1 MDGTGKVDAPVVIVG
16 GGPVGITLALEIALH
31 GIRSIIVE
39 RRAPGESWQ
48 ARTNLT
54 NTRSMEL
61 FRRWGIADSL
71 RENDPVSDEVPRSC
85 TWVTALNGHV
95 IHDFERIFD
104 FDRMPIAAETP
115 EWAPNAGIERTVAAA
130 AAANPLV
137 DLRYGAEYTGFE
149 QDDDGVTVAYTD
161 ADGAERRLR
170 CSYMVGADGSRSA
183 VRGDLGV
190 RMQGE
195 ADVVQASI
203 WLIEA
208 PGLMDR
214 ASVGPSSFY
223 FFINEYRDSLL
234 LARQDDEDRYTLGI
248 VPASAEMDPDSW
260 EDAKRIF
267 LRNVGFEQPVRNL
280 GGGRVRIHSL
290 IAPRF
295 DHGRVLL
302 AGDAAHLISPMGGFG
317 MNIGISDSVDLGWKL
332 AAVIGGW
339 GGPRLLPSYGEERTY
354 ADLWIQ
360 QECIDNTGLLA
371 PQLVEDG
378 ISAAGPDGEAVRQRV
393 GARVHAAK
401 IKEFNSIGAQLGYRY
416 DESPVVVDD
425 GSPRPP
431 VSMGEYVPCARPGAR
446 APHVWLEDGSSL
458 YDHLGTGFALLKLD
472 PAADAAPL
480 AAAAAARAV
489 PLTVFAPPVPGLA
502 DLYEAKLALIRPDH
516 HVAWRGD
523 APPADPATVIDTVR
537 GA

>member
-1 MDGTGKVDAPVVIVG
+1 MEGSQTVDAPVAIVG

-61 FRRWGIADSL
+61 FRRWGIADAL
-71 RENDPVSDEVPRSC
+71 RENDPVSDDVPRSC

-95 IHDFERIFD
+95 VHDFKRIFD
-104 FDRMPIAAETP
+104 FDRMPIASETP

-137 DLRYGAEYTGFE
+137 DLRYESVYTGFE

-161 ADGAERRLR
+161 AAGERLR
-170 CSYMVGADGSRSA
+170 CSYLVGADGSRSA

-190 RMQGE
+190 RMEGE
-195 ADVVQASI
+195 ADIVTASI

-208 PGLMDR
+208 PGLMER
-214 ASVGPSSFY
+214 AEVGPSSFY
-223 FFINEYRDSLL
+223 FFINEHRDSLL
-234 LARQDDEDRYTLGI
+234 LAPQDDEDRYTLGI
-248 VPASAEMDPDSW
+248 VPASADMDPDSW
-260 EDAKRIF
+260 EDAKEILF
-267 LRNVGFEQPVRNL
+267 RNIGFELPVRKL
-280 GGGRVRIHSL
+280 SGGRVRIHSL

-317 MNIGISDSVDLGWKL
+317 MNIGISDSADLGWKL
-332 AAVIGGW
+332 AAVLNGW
-339 GGPRLLPSYGEERTY
+339 GGPRLLASYGEERAQ

-360 QECIDNTGLLA
+360 AECIDNTGLLA

-378 ISAAGPDGEAVRQRV
+378 ISAPGPAGDAVRKRV
-393 GARVHAAK
+393 GARVHEAK
-401 IKEFNSIGAQLGYRY
+401 SREFNSIGAQLGYRY
-416 DESPVVVDD
+416 DGSPIVVDD

-446 APHVWLEDGSSL
+446 APHVWLDDGSSL
-458 YDHLGTGFALLKLD
+458 YDHLGTEFALLRLD
-472 PAADAAPL
+472 PEADTAPL
-480 AAAAAARAV
+480 EAAAAAAGM
-489 PLTVFAPPVPGLA
+489 PLEVFEPEPDGLT

-516 HVAWRGD
+516 HVAWRGG
-523 APPADPATVIDTVR
+523 AAPADAAVVIDVVR